1 MKMNIKSK
9 LAGIIINVSS
19 IVIIGGYVSTFKY
32 PTKIHAWIYS
42 YKEIDSLNLPDS
54 LPHKKYEAL
63 KDSILTMRNLKNGY
77 GFDHDNGQF
86 AYLGTQISIAC
97 DTCSYSWYK
106 NNTQTYNQN
115 YIKLNA
121 WGIKKEYPYI
131 KGDGIFYVKNK
142 RGYVRKA
149 VLVKNNDS
157 KFDIVDVP
165 VKFRYNTKDD
175 AILIP
180 VSAHDA
186 ALFENFYLTLLGLYI
201 TGILFLLY
209 VFIRFLYDTSK
220 GRSFTRKNVARLKLV
235 AVSITAYP
243 LSIILLNL
251 FVRFVFR
258 QYFSA
263 EVVLKDIVWG
273 NAWSV
278 LQIGIVLSLLYGAFY
293 RAQLLQEEQDLTV

>member
-1 MKMNIKSK
+1 MNIKSK
-9 LAGIIINVSS
+9 LAGIIINISS
-19 IVIIGGYVSTFKY
+19 IVIIAGYVSTFRY
-32 PTKIHAWIYS
+32 PTKIRHWIYS
-42 YKEIDSLNLPDS
+42 YKEIDSLDLPDS
-54 LPHKKYEAL
+54 LPYKKFETL
-63 KDSILTMRNLKNGY
+63 KDSILTMRNLRNGY

-97 DTCSYSWYK
+97 DTCSYAWYK
-106 NNTQTYNQN
+106 NNIQGYNKN

-121 WGIKKEYPYI
+121 WGVKKEFPYI

-142 RGYVRKA
+142 QGYLRKA
-149 VLVKNNDS
+149 VPVKNSDS
-157 KFDIVDVP
+157 KFNIVDVP

-186 ALFENFYLTLLGLYI
+186 SLFEYFYLTLLWLYMA
-201 TGILFLLY
+201 GILFLLY

-220 GRSFTRKNVARLKLV
+220 GRSFTRKNVARLKLI
-235 AVSITAYP
+235 AVVITAYP

-251 FVRFVFR
+251 LVRFMFR
-258 QYFSA
+258 HYFSA
-263 EVVLKDIVWG
+263 EVVLKDMVWA

-278 LQIGIVLSLLYGAFY
+278 LQIGIVLSLLCGAFY